1 MRTALKKDEKIVM
14 VTRPHW
20 LVLTVPSFI
29 ALGGIGMS
37 IWVALGSNPTMG
49 IVAGIAFALYF
60 FYKWIDRRNNIWV
73 VTNLRVIDE
82 EGVFAYNTK
91 ESPLEKINNVAFAQT
106 MWGRMLGYGDV
117 EIQTAA
123 EIGTSTY
130 YMVEQPAKLKD
141 TITQMQ
147 EDYKVHLMRL
157 QARESAG
164 AMNLSGK
171 IDVAAEIEKL
181 HDLMTRGIISE
192 EEFAARKAKILNS

>member
-1 MRTALKKDEKIVM
+1 
-14 VTRPHW
+14 
-20 LVLTVPSFI
+20 
-29 ALGGIGMS
+29 
-37 IWVALGSNPTMG
+37 
-49 IVAGIAFALYF
+49 
-60 FYKWIDRRNNIWV
+60 
-73 VTNLRVIDE
+73 
-82 EGVFAYNTK
+82 
-91 ESPLEKINNVAFAQT
+91 
-106 MWGRMLGYGDV
+106 V